1 NHLIY
6 YDFKIPLLVASVL
19 YKEGNQKNDGVNAL
33 ESMSLQLRHLVLV
46 VLTLD
51 FWSSCVA
58 ADTLPDEA
66 LALYSLASKWQAS
79 PRNWEG
85 SDPCGSNWVGIY
97 CSNSH
102 ITSIVLSGLSI
113 SGSLSEEIQ
122 NLTEL
127 VHLDLSFN
135 PGLDGP
141 IPRTIGNL
149 VKLKRL
155 FLVGCSFSGSIPP
168 ELGKLSRLAFL
179 SLNSNK
185 LSGSIPGELGNLSSL
200 VWFDITDNE
209 ISGSIPVSDGTN
221 LGLDMLKK
229 CQHFH
234 FGRNNLSGPIP
245 PELFQSNSSLLHVLF
260 DTNKLTGSIPETIGV
275 VHTLEAL
282 RLDRNQLTGAVPSNF
297 NNLTKL
303 AELQLSNNQLSGPL
317 PNLTGMD
324 ELAYVDLS
332 NNSFD
337 VSDVPPWF
345 STLPSLTTL
354 MLEFLKVSGQIPASL
369 FGFPQ
374 MQKARLRS
382 NLINGTLDLGSQY
395 SKQLTL
401 VDVRDNRIQ
410 DLYYGGY
417 PNELLLERNPYCD
430 QQGSVSKYCDV
441 AQQSN
446 PATTYSTPMQ
456 NCGASVCPSDQ
467 EMSSNCICSY
477 PYEGTIVFRF
487 LTFSNTEN
495 YTYYQT
501 LEQHLYQS
509 FQDNK
514 VPVGFLSLQNPKI
527 NLYNYF
533 QLDMWM
539 FPSSKGHFDEPEV
552 VLLANLFSSNTFNSP
567 PGFGPYYFIPKP
579 YPSFP
584 ESGSKSKNAGLIAG
598 VTVGGLL
605 LASVVAGLIIF
616 AIRRRRKV
624 KKATEQSLPS
634 GSWNPSQSGSGVPQL
649 KGSRLFSF
657 EELTKYTHNFSEA
670 NVLGTGSYGKVYRG
684 ALDDGQLIAV
694 KRAQQGSLQ
703 GDHEFKTEIEMLSR
717 VHHRNLVSLVGF
729 CFDHSEQILV
739 YEYIP
744 NGSLRDSLSGNSGVY
759 LDWKKRLRITLGA
772 ARGLTYLH
780 ELANPRIIHRDVK
793 SNNILLDHQLN
804 AKVSDFGL
812 CKPLSDDF
820 RGYIST
826 QVKGTM
832 GYLDPEYYMTQH
844 LTEKSDVY
852 SFGVLLL
859 ELVTARKPIE
869 RGRFIVREVRN
880 AINKSPD
887 LHDLRE
893 LLDPAI
899 CMNSTLPGL
908 DRFMELAMKC
918 VEESSADRPWMSD
931 VAKEIENIMV
941 LAGMNPYI
949 ASESNSASFGGE
961 RRSHPY
967 ESDVSFDY
975 SGGPYSP
982 KVVPK

>member
-1 NHLIY
+1 
-6 YDFKIPLLVASVL
+6 
-19 YKEGNQKNDGVNAL
+19 
-33 ESMSLQLRHLVLV
+33 MSLQLRYLVI
-46 VLTLD
+46 VLILNL
-51 FWSSCVA
+51 WSSCISA
-58 ADTLPDEA
+58 ETIPDEA
-66 LALYSLASKWQAS
+66 LALQSLASKWQAS
-79 PRNWEG
+79 PGNWAG
-85 SDPCGSNWVGIY
+85 SDPCGSNWVGIN

-102 ITSIVLSGLSI
+102 IIYIVLSGWGI

-122 NLTEL
+122 NLPEL

-135 PGLDGP
+135 PGLGGP

-149 VKLKRL
+149 VKLRRL
-155 FLVGCSFSGSIPP
+155 VLVGCSFSGFIPP

-185 LSGSIPGELGNLSSL
+185 LRGSIPGELGNLSSL
-200 VWFDITDNE
+200 IWFDITDNE

-234 FGRNNLSGPIP
+234 FGKNNLSGPIP
-245 PELFQSNSSLLHVLF
+245 PELFQSNTSVRHVLF
-260 DTNKLTGSIPETIGV
+260 DSNKLTGSIPETIGV
-275 VHTLEAL
+275 LDTLEAL
-282 RLDRNQLTGAVPSNF
+282 RLDRNQLTGAVPSNL

-324 ELAYVDLS
+324 ALAYVDLS

-401 VDVRDNRIQ
+401 IDVQDNRVQ
-410 DLYYGGY
+410 ELYYGGY
-417 PNELLLERNPYCD
+417 SNELLLEGNPYCD

-446 PATTYSTPMQ
+446 PAATYSTPMQ
-456 NCGASVCPSDQ
+456 NCGASVCTSDQ
-467 EMSSNCICSY
+467 EMSPNCICSY
-477 PYEGTIVFRF
+477 PFEGTIVFRF

-501 LEQHLYQS
+501 LERYLYGS
-509 FQDNK
+509 FQDNQ
-514 VPVGFLSLQNPKI
+514 VPVGSLSLQNPKI

-533 QLDMWM
+533 EVDMWI
-539 FPSSKGHFDEPEV
+539 FPSSKVHFDEPEV
-552 VLLANLFSSNTFNSP
+552 VLLANLFSNTTFKAP
-567 PGFGPYYFIPKP
+567 PGFGPYYFIAKP
-579 YPSFP
+579 YPSFAA

-598 VTVGGLL
+598 ITVGGLL
-605 LASVVAGLIIF
+605 LASVLAGLIIF
-616 AIRRRRKV
+616 GIRRRRRKV

-634 GSWNPSQSGSGVPQL
+634 GSWYPSQSGSGVPQL

-657 EELTKYTHNFSEA
+657 EELTKCTNNFSEA

-703 GDHEFKTEIEMLSR
+703 GEHEFKTEIEMLSR
-717 VHHRNLVSLVGF
+717 VHHRNLVGLVGF
-729 CFDHSEQILV
+729 CFDHNEQILV

-744 NGSLRDSLSGNSGVY
+744 NGSLRDSLSGKSGVH
-759 LDWKKRLRITLGA
+759 LDWKKRLRISLDA

-793 SNNILLDHQLN
+793 SNNILLDHHLN

-812 CKPLSDDF
+812 CKPLNDDLK
-820 RGYIST
+820 GYITT

-893 LLDPAI
+893 LLDPAVCI
-899 CMNSTLPGL
+899 NSTLPGL
-908 DRFMELAMKC
+908 DRFVELAMKC
-918 VEESSADRPWMSD
+918 VEDSSADRPWMSE

-967 ESDVSFDY
+967 QSDVSFDY

-982 KVVPK
+982 KVEPK

>member
-1 NHLIY
+1 
-6 YDFKIPLLVASVL
+6 
-19 YKEGNQKNDGVNAL
+19 
-33 ESMSLQLRHLVLV
+33 MSLQLRYLVLV
-46 VLTLD
+46 LILNL
-51 FWSSCVA
+51 WSSCISA
-58 ADTLPDEA
+58 ETLPDEA
-66 LALYSLASKWQAS
+66 LALQSLASKWQAS
-79 PRNWEG
+79 PGNWAG
-85 SDPCGSNWVGIY
+85 SDPCGSNWVGIN

-102 ITSIVLSGLSI
+102 IIYIVLSGLSI

-122 NLTEL
+122 NLPEL
-127 VHLDLSFN
+127 VH
-135 PGLDGP
+135 
-141 IPRTIGNL
+141 
-149 VKLKRL
+149 
-155 FLVGCSFSGSIPP
+155 
-168 ELGKLSRLAFL
+168 L

-185 LSGSIPGELGNLSSL
+185 LRGSIPGELGNLSSL

-229 CQHFH
+229 CQH
-234 FGRNNLSGPIP
+234 
-245 PELFQSNSSLLHVLF
+245 
-260 DTNKLTGSIPETIGV
+260 
-275 VHTLEAL
+275 L
-282 RLDRNQLTGAVPSNF
+282 RLDRNQLTGAVPSNL

-324 ELAYVDLS
+324 EELAYVDLS

-354 MLEFLKVSGQIPASL
+354 MLEFLKVSGQIPTSL

-401 VDVRDNRIQ
+401 VDVQDNRVQ
-410 DLYYGGY
+410 ELYYGGY
-417 PNELLLERNPYCD
+417 SNELLLEGNPYCD

-446 PATTYSTPMQ
+446 PAATYSTPMQ
-456 NCGASVCPSDQ
+456 NCGASVCTSDQ
-467 EMSSNCICSY
+467 EMSPNCICSY
-477 PYEGTIVFRF
+477 PFEGTIVFRF

-501 LEQHLYQS
+501 LERFLYGS
-509 FQDNK
+509 FQDNQ
-514 VPVGFLSLQNPKI
+514 VPVGSLFLQNPKI

-533 QLDMWM
+533 QVDMWI
-539 FPSSKGHFDEPEV
+539 FPSSKDHFDEAEV
-552 VLLANLFSSNTFNSP
+552 VLLANLFSNTTFKAP
-567 PGFGPYYFIPKP
+567 PGFGPYYFIAKP

-598 VTVGGLL
+598 ITVGGLL
-605 LASVVAGLIIF
+605 LASVIAGLIIF
-616 AIRRRRKV
+616 AIRRRRRKV

-634 GSWNPSQSGSGVPQL
+634 GSWYPSQSGSGVPQL

-657 EELTKYTHNFSEA
+657 EELTKCTNNFSEA

-703 GDHEFKTEIEMLSR
+703 GEHEFKTEIEMLSR
-717 VHHRNLVSLVGF
+717 VHHRNLVGLVGF
-729 CFDHSEQILV
+729 CFDHNEQILV

-744 NGSLRDSLSGNSGVY
+744 NGSLRDSLSGKSGVH
-759 LDWKKRLRITLGA
+759 LDWKKRLRIALDA

-793 SNNILLDHQLN
+793 SNNILLDHHLN

-812 CKPLSDDF
+812 CKPLNDDLK
-820 RGYIST
+820 GYITT

-859 ELVTARKPIE
+859 ELMTARKPIE

-893 LLDPAI
+893 LLDPAV

-908 DRFMELAMKC
+908 DRFVELAMKC
-918 VEESSADRPWMSD
+918 VEDSSADRPWMSE

-967 ESDVSFDY
+967 QSDVSFDY

-982 KVVPK
+982 KVEPK